1 MSLFMRCKNKVNLLV
16 PGVHRTSRSQ
26 MFFKIVVR
34 KNFANF
40 TGKHLCWSRPV
51 ILLKRDSNTG
61 IFLWNLLNFKNNF
74 FYRTTLATSVSTNKP
89 HKFKYLYPYLNTFHS
104 YLNTLESR
112 IIVPPLIV
120 NFLIFFFHPGHLY
133 SNPPIVNFQS
143 FLLTFLS
150 VNSHFHH
157 SPS

>member
-51 ILLKRDSNTG
+51 VFLKRDSNTG

-74 FYRTTLATSVSTNKP
+74 FYRTTLATSLSTKKP
-89 HKFKYLYPYLNTFHS
+89 HKLKYLYPYLNTFHS

-120 NFLIFFFHPGHLY
+120 NFLIFFSTQDIFIPT
-133 SNPPIVNFQS
+133 P
-143 FLLTFLS
+143 LLLIF
-150 VNSHFHH
+150 SHFCSHFRV
-157 SPS
+157 